1 MTHLICTVAGINNC
15 AFSLARDGNRI
26 AGLDSVVKA
35 MHQIIDL
42 LGKSSTESS
51 IAFIRIPKVPM
62 LHLNNRGFLVDG
74 LNKVFRVCN
83 AAISTAWGTN
93 ARYAPNFKL
102 KGIFTPSGRN
112 RGTPAQI
119 WRSWFRETEDIRMLH
134 FKTLVKVELGREILQ
149 FWGINRGTAL
159 GPNVLSRF

>member
-1 MTHLICTVAGINNC
+1 
-15 AFSLARDGNRI
+15 
-26 AGLDSVVKA
+26 
-35 MHQIIDL
+35 
-42 LGKSSTESS
+42 
-51 IAFIRIPKVPM
+51 M

-93 ARYAPNFKL
+93 ARYAPNFEL

-119 WRSWFRETEDIRMLH
+119 RRTWFRETEDIRMLH
-134 FKTLVKVELGREILQ
+134 FKTFVKVEMGREILQ
-149 FWGINRGTAL
+149 FWGINRGIAL
-159 GPNVLSRF
+159 GPNVLSRY